1 MTYAFC
7 NSWNDESKRRPLA
20 VAVTT
25 PLAHVTS
32 TAMCNCVWK
41 ASAATAS
48 WVARVKAFED
58 ARISTVI
65 KVELVLHCVHGHA
78 KKDVKDSAS
87 LGEKLD
93 KTK

>member
-1 MTYAFC
+1 M
-7 NSWNDESKRRPLA
+7 
-20 VAVTT
+20 
-25 PLAHVTS
+25 
-32 TAMCNCVWK
+32 
-41 ASAATAS
+41 
-48 WVARVKAFED
+48 KAFED